1 MGWSGVK
8 AADKLGP
15 NIRPTGRR
23 ALKAPRAALRA
34 PQRLGQRD
42 DPARPGRLSGHP
54 YLRAVKLQPTPDD
67 GLVEPTPGERL
78 LHALGQIHRRWH
90 AGTGRTPPHEVD
102 IEALARTLGAWA
114 AVEFVQDGDGEQRLH
129 FPDEI
134 LIIDHRHSFPWRL
147 LGTWEWAREQE
158 VGEFWRYLD

>member
-1 MGWSGVK
+1 M
-8 AADKLGP
+8 
-15 NIRPTGRR
+15 
-23 ALKAPRAALRA
+23 
-34 PQRLGQRD
+34 
-42 DPARPGRLSGHP
+42 
-54 YLRAVKLQPTPDD
+54 KLQPTPDD

-134 LIIDHRHSFPWRL
+134 LIIDHRHSFLWRL